1 MLRKKWLLA
10 ILFIA
15 TLVISLIVGN
25 FRTDYVTAQDNADK
39 KLVMVTSADYPP
51 YQFRKTDSGNSEIV
65 GFDIDIAKY
74 IAKKL
79 GYELE
84 IRDTDFSGIIPA
96 LQSGRAN
103 FAMSGMTPT
112 VERKKN
118 VAFSDLYYEAKNTI
132 VSQKT
137 SNLKTPADLAG
148 KKVGVELGTTQEKT
162 AKSLK
167 DVQVV
172 ALNRPGSI
180 IQDLKT
186 KRLDAAILEDTV
198 AKGYVANNPE
208 LTYEPIPTTSEEA
221 GSAIAFP
228 KNSPLVNSFN
238 QVLREMKQTG
248 ELQKLVTKWF
258 GNDGEKLS
266 SYQANNDVATAAT
279 PSNTA
284 VAQNT
289 QNTPNTG
296 RKLIMVTSAD
306 YPPYEFRKTGSG
318 DAIIGFDVDIA
329 KYITRELG
337 YELEIKDTDFS
348 GLIPALQSGR
358 ANFAMAGMTPTP
370 ERLKNVDF
378 SDIYYEAKNT
388 IVAKK
393 GSNLKIIADLS
404 GKKVGVQLGSTQEKF
419 AKEKIKGAKIV
430 ALNKTGDLI
439 QEIKSNRINAAII
452 EDTIAKGFIANN
464 PDLEFTTIP
473 NSSEE
478 AGSAIAFPKGSPL
491 VQPFNKV
498 LQQMKQNGE
507 MDALVKKWFENQGG
521 NQAAEEQ
528 KKPSSFDT
536 AWASIPFIAQGII
549 VTLQFTL
556 ISAFFGF
563 LWGIVLALFKISTI
577 KPLNLFAKAYTS
589 VFRGTPLLLQIALVY
604 YATPQLTGYDIPA
617 LLAGVITF
625 TLNSGAYISETIR
638 GGILA
643 VDKGQREAA
652 LSLGVPYQP
661 MMKDIILPQAVKNIL
676 PSLVNES
683 IALLKDSS
691 LVSTIGVVDVLRR
704 AQIVGA
710 EKYIYFEPLLVA
722 GLIYYVLVMLLTWGG
737 SKLER
742 RLQRS
747 A

>member
-1 MLRKKWLLA
+1 MFRKKWLLA

-25 FRTDYVTAQDNADK
+25 LRTDYVTAQDNAGK

-51 YQFRKTDSGNSEIV
+51 YQFRKTDSGSSEIV

-74 IAKKL
+74 IAQKL

-84 IRDTDFSGIIPA
+84 IKDTDFSGIIPA
-96 LQSGRAN
+96 LQSGRAD

-112 VERKKN
+112 AERKKN

-132 VSQKT
+132 VSQKS
-137 SNLKTPADLAG
+137 SNLKNPADLAG

-208 LTYEPIPTTSEEA
+208 LTYNSIPTTSEEA

-258 GNDGEKLS
+258 GSDGVQQVSNQTNNEVANAAT
-266 SYQANNDVATAAT
+266 ANNITL
-279 PSNTA
+279 
-284 VAQNT
+284 AQNS
-289 QNTPNTG
+289 G
-296 RKLIMVTSAD
+296 RKLTMVTSAD
-306 YPPYEFRKTGSG
+306 YPPYEFRKTGG
-318 DAIIGFDVDIA
+318 GAGGEIVGFDVDIA

-348 GLIPALQSGR
+348 GIIPALQSGR
-358 ANFAMAGMTPTP
+358 ADFAMAGMTPTA
-370 ERLKNVDF
+370 ERRKNVDF

-388 IVAKK
+388 IVTKK
-393 GSNLKIIADLS
+393 GANLTTLESLS
-404 GKKVGVQLGSTQEKF
+404 GKRVGVQLGSTQEKF
-419 AKEKIKGAKIV
+419 AKEKVKGAKIV

-439 QEIKSNRINAAII
+439 QEIKANRIDGAII
-452 EDTIAKGFIANN
+452 EDTIAKGFVANN
-464 PDLEFTTIP
+464 PTLEFNTVP
-473 NSSEE
+473 SSAEE

-491 VQPFNKV
+491 VQPFNNI
-498 LQQMKQNGE
+498 LQRMKQTGE
-507 MDALVKKWFENQGG
+507 IDALVKKWFENQGG
-521 NQAAEEQ
+521 NQAAEDPANA
-528 KKPSSFDT
+528 PSSFET
-536 AWASIPFIAQGII
+536 AWASIPFIAQGIL

-577 KPLNLFAKAYTS
+577 KPLNWFAKVYTS

-604 YATPQLTGYDIPA
+604 YATPQLTGYNIPA

>member
-1 MLRKKWLLA
+1 MFRKKWLLA

-25 FRTDYVTAQDNADK
+25 LRADYVTAQSNAGK

-51 YQFRKTDSGNSEIV
+51 YQFRQTDNGSSEIV

-84 IRDTDFSGIIPA
+84 IKDTDFNAIIPA
-96 LQSGRAN
+96 LQSGRAD

-112 VERKKN
+112 AERKKN
-118 VAFSDLYYEAKNTI
+118 VAFSSLYYEAKNTI
-132 VSQKT
+132 VSQK
-137 SNLKTPADLAG
+137 SSSLKNPTDLAG

-162 AKSLK
+162 AKALK

-198 AKGYVANNPE
+198 AKGYIANNPE
-208 LTYEPIPTTSEEA
+208 LTYNPIPTTSEEA

-258 GNDGEKLS
+258 GSDDIQKVNN
-266 SYQANNDVATAAT
+266 QINNDVANAAIAN
-279 PSNTA
+279 NTT
-284 VAQNT
+284 VAQ
-289 QNTPNTG
+289 NTG
-296 RKLIMVTSAD
+296 RKLTMVTSAD
-306 YPPYEFRKTGSG
+306 YPPYEFRKTGGGSG
-318 DAIIGFDVDIA
+318 GEIVGFDVDIA

-348 GLIPALQSGR
+348 GIIPALQSGR
-358 ANFAMAGMTPTP
+358 ADFAMAGMTPTP
-370 ERLKNVDF
+370 ERRQNVDF

-388 IVAKK
+388 IVTEK
-393 GSNLKIIADLS
+393 GANLTTIEGLS
-404 GKKVGVQLGSTQEKF
+404 GKRVGVQLGSTQEKF
-419 AKEKIKGAKIV
+419 AKEKVKGAKIV

-439 QEIKSNRINAAII
+439 QEIKANRIDGAII

-464 PDLEFTTIP
+464 PSLEFNTIP
-473 NSSEE
+473 SSAEE

-491 VQPFNKV
+491 VQPFNNI
-498 LQQMKQNGE
+498 LQRMKQTGE
-507 MDALVKKWFENQGG
+507 IEALVKKWFENQGG
-521 NQAAEEQ
+521 TQAAVDPA
-528 KKPSSFDT
+528 KTPSSLET
-536 AWASIPFIAQGII
+536 AWASIPFIAQGIL

-577 KPLNLFAKAYTS
+577 KPLNWFAKGYTS

-604 YATPQLTGYDIPA
+604 YATPQLTGYNIPA